1 MEPVDCVKEAVDP
14 GDCDGEAAEPVD
26 CVGEDLLEAEMQFI
40 FRFDGSLTTES
51 SSLSFSIVDSWS
63 LVRLGLV
70 GSLMELMSLI
80 SFISFMRLISLRIP
94 PVDSWLLFW
103 ARAVLRMNSVVELL
117 VWPRVLL
124 LSFSAVLDSSCKYM
138 F

>member
-14 GDCDGEAAEPVD
+14 VDCVGEAVDPVD
-26 CVGEDLLEAEMQFI
+26 CVGEDLLEAGMQFI
-40 FRFDGSLTTES
+40 FRFGGGLTTES
-51 SSLSFSIVDSWS
+51 SSLSFSIVESWS

-80 SFISFMRLISLRIP
+80 SFISFMRLISLRMP
-94 PVDSWLLFW
+94 PIDSLLLFW

-138 F
+138 L